1 MIAWMAE
8 HWVALVLFGLY
19 TTVLMHNALLGLR
32 ASASLSGYYVGSRN
46 MSGPIIGLSFFATF
60 ASTNSYI
67 GHAGKGYDYG
77 LAWMVMPVMLVMFT
91 YLSWRWIGPKTRV
104 LARNFDALTLPDFL
118 AARFLSPTHS
128 TRHPLRLAAALV
140 VMLCSLLYLVA
151 IFKGAGHLLEGFFN
165 VPYGLAIGIALLI
178 VVLYT
183 SIGGFVSVV
192 RTDALQGVMMMVGA
206 VLIFYFVTRAAG
218 GVDAIGQLST
228 MPDKEFIFELNGG
241 IPFVVL
247 LGISLS
253 GSLKLIVDP
262 RQTSRFFALRDKA
275 ALRSGMWV
283 AIGGLTLVQLCLYP
297 IGVYAHLLLD
307 GVSDT
312 DLIVPLLVND
322 PGIFPRWAGDFLF
335 VAIVAAAMS
344 SMDSV
349 LLVAASTGYKNLLQ
363 PFSAKRQDPVRR
375 QLQWTRTAVVLLA
388 TLAAGLA
395 LDPPGDILQI
405 TIFSGS
411 LYAVCFLPAVV
422 LGLYWA
428 KGSAFGVITSMITGV
443 LVLLVWL
450 WLGYSAVLHEV
461 FPGLI
466 ASTLVYLGIA
476 IVDGRQ
482 VDLKQLL
489 VEEEPDVSQIAQTPA
504 H

>member
-1 MIAWMAE
+1 MSE
-8 HWVALVLFGLY
+8 HWLAL
-19 TTVLMHNALLGLR
+19 ALLGAYTAVLGYNAVAGLK
-32 ASASLSGYYVGSRN
+32 ASHTVDGYYVGGRT
-46 MSGPIIGLSFFATF
+46 MSGPLIGLSFFATF

-77 LAWMVMPVMLVMFT
+77 LAWMVMPLMLVAFT
-91 YLSWRWIGPKTRV
+91 YISWRWVGPRTRL

-118 AARFLSPTHS
+118 AARFLGASDTP
-128 TRHPLRLAAALV
+128 RHPLRIAAALV
-140 VMLCSLLYLVA
+140 VMFCSLLYLAA
-151 IFKGAGHLLEGFFN
+151 IFKGAGHLFERFFN
-165 VPYGLAIGIALLI
+165 VPYEVAIGLALAI

-192 RTDALQGVMMMVGA
+192 RTDALQGVMMIVGA
-206 VLIFYFVTRAAG
+206 VLIFHFVSTAAG
-218 GVDAIGQLST
+218 GVGAIANLAS
-228 MPDKEFIFELNGG
+228 MPDKAFVFELNGG

-262 RQTSRFFALRDKA
+262 RQTSRFFALKDSA

-283 AIGGLTLVQLCLYP
+283 AIGGLTVVQFCLYP
-297 IGVYAHLLLD
+297 IGVYAHLLLQ
-307 GVSDT
+307 GVTDT
-312 DLIVPLLVND
+312 DLIVPMLVND
-322 PGIFPRWAGDFLF
+322 PAIFPLWAADFLF

-363 PFSAKRQDPVRR
+363 PLAASNQTGISR
-375 QLQWTRTAVVLLA
+375 QLQWTRVLVVGLAVI
-388 TLAAGLA
+388 AAAVA

-422 LGLYWA
+422 LGLYWH
-428 KGSAFGVITSMITGV
+428 KGSAIAVLAAMAVGVAA
-443 LVLLVWL
+443 LLI
-450 WLGYSAVLHEV
+450 WLGLGYNSFLHEV
-461 FPGLI
+461 FPALA
-466 ASTLVYLGIA
+466 ASLLVYVA
-476 IVDGRQ
+476 VASACVQR
-482 VDLKQLL
+482 VDLAKLMAL
-489 VEEEPDVSQIAQTPA
+489 DASQD
-504 H
+504 